1 MLQNASQG
9 LLAGNHRMLAHVQAK
24 LVPNRALNTGLTA
37 LMRFSNT
44 LVGSSQWIWIARG
57 LGLQ

>member
-1 MLQNASQG
+1 
-9 LLAGNHRMLAHVQAK
+9 MLAHVQAK

-37 LMRFSNT
+37 LMRFTNT
-44 LVGSSQWIWIARG
+44 LVGSAQWIHVARG